1 MLATTLRRTAPSL
14 ARPLSAAAAA
24 SSSSA
29 AAAAAAAAGTGA
41 APSVKEIQ
49 DEIASLEKL
58 LGAAKSRL
66 GGVKEAQ
73 EPAALPESAKFII
86 G

>member
-1 MLATTLRRTAPSL
+1 MLATTLRRTAPLL
-14 ARPLSAAAAA
+14 ARPLSAA

-29 AAAAAAAAGTGA
+29 AAAAAGA
-41 APSVKEIQ
+41 ATAAQPSVKEIQ

-73 EPAALPESAKFII
+73 EPAALPDTAKFII

>member
-1 MLATTLRRTAPSL
+1 
-14 ARPLSAAAAA
+14 
-24 SSSSA
+24 
-29 AAAAAAAAGTGA
+29 
-41 APSVKEIQ
+41 VKEIQ